1 MPTGKGLASGRSG
14 PHDDDDFKS
23 DDGLLRMDQERLRLI
38 YKRMYT
44 MSVNTVG
51 DKISRA
57 DFLEKIFLEDELKD
71 FYDLLQEPIMDD
83 FKSFY
88 SPKLDVL

>member
-1 MPTGKGLASGRSG
+1 MPTGKGLASGRSSQ
-14 PHDDDDFKS
+14 PDNNEILS
-23 DDGLLRMDQERLRLI
+23 DDGLLRMDQDRLRLI

-51 DKISRA
+51 DKISRV

-71 FYDLLQEPIMDD
+71 F
-83 FKSFY
+83 
-88 SPKLDVL
+88 